1 MERKFCIN
9 GNPGFKDVSFE
20 QSLDSLKA
28 AGFDGIFTGW
38 HVGKMQDVAK
48 KIRERDI
55 YFQSVHAPFTD
66 AHKPWELGSAGD
78 KVIDKR

>member
-1 MERKFCIN
+1 MERKICIN

-20 QSLDSLKA
+20 QTLDSLGN

-38 HVGKMQDVAK
+38 HVGGMKEVAK
-48 KIRERDI
+48 KISERGL

-66 AHKPWELGSAGD
+66 AHKPWEWGPAGTRLST
-78 KVIDKR
+78 I